1 MGLHNNGSNES
12 QGRVV
17 KLHHRQIDIQI
28 PHPSKGREAMATSA
42 KGVGSLPRREKQ
54 GRTKS
59 ERILG
64 MPLAARKGRRPCLD
78 TAGREQQWSAA
89 QQKGAMLIGVRE
101 LPLALPAHLLPTL
114 QLDHLCSGAW

>member
-54 GRTKS
+54 GRWFPPK
-59 ERILG
+59 EG
-64 MPLAARKGRRPCLD
+64 EARAHQVRAHSGYATC
-78 TAGREQQWSAA
+78 SA
-89 QQKGAMLIGVRE
+89 
-101 LPLALPAHLLPTL
+101 
-114 QLDHLCSGAW
+114 